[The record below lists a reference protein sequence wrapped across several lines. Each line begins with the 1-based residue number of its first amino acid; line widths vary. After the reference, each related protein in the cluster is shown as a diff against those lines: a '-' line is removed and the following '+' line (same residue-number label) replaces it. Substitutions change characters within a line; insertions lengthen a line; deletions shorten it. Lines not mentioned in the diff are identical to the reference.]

1 MLRRRLSLVSLTA
14 AAALAALV
22 AVEAVP
28 ARSEAGS
35 TKVRVVLKEW
45 KLLTSARTVRAGK
58 VTFEVVNDG
67 TMKHELVVLR
77 TDSHHHA
84 VPVRGGVAI
93 ERGLRGEVRP
103 FAPGVTRT
111 MTVRLKRGKYVLLCN
126 LLGHYMAGQYAALR
140 VR

>member
-1 MLRRRLSLVSLTA
+1 MLVALTA
-14 AAALAALV
+14 AAGLAALV
-22 AVEAVP
+22 AVEAVA

-45 KLLTSARTVRAGK
+45 KLLTTARTVRAGK

-77 TDSHHHA
+77 TDTHHHA
-84 VPVRGGVAI
+84 IPMRGGVAV
-93 ERGLRGEVRP
+93 ERGLRGEVKP
-103 FAPGVTRT
+103 FPQGTKRT
-111 MTVRLKRGKYVLLCN
+111 LSVRLKRGKYVLLCN